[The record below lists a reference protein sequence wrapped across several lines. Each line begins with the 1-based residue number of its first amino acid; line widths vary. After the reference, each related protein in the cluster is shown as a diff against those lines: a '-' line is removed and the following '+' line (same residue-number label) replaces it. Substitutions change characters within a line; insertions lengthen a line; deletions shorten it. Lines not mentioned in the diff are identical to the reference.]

1 MPRTLTIGTR
11 GSRLALAQ
19 THAVADALAAVAPD
33 WDVRIETIAST
44 GDEQPEAA
52 IETLGL
58 GVFTSAIERALLDE
72 RIDLA
77 VHSLKDLPTSQPDGL
92 TAVPV
97 LEREDPRDVLIDR
110 WNVGLL
116 DLPEGARIGT
126 SSPRRAAQIA
136 HGRKDI
142 SLLAIRG
149 NVETRIRKSEGPD
162 YDAYRR
168 CGRRRRLGMTR
179 AHSGATFAH
188 SAPCPG
194 QAALAAEARSDDREL
209 LVLLRRLVHEPTEAA
224 VEAERAL
231 LRAAGSGCRLPLGAF
246 AEVQGDQMRLFATVT
261 PPDGSTSYRVE
272 VTGSASEPDLL
283 GRAAYQAFLE
293 QGASASQWRPDSDD
307 ERRGLLVGAA
317 RRPPHHG
324 RARTSAEG

>member
-1 MPRTLTIGTR
+1 MPRTITIGTR

-19 THAVADALAAVAPD
+19 THAVADALASISTD
-33 WDVRIETIAST
+33 WDIQIETIASV

-52 IETLGL
+52 IASLGL
-58 GVFTSAIERALLDE
+58 GVFTSAIERALLDG
-72 RIDLA
+72 RIDIA

-92 TAVPV
+92 TAIPV
-97 LEREDPRDVLIDR
+97 LEREDARDVLIDR

-116 DLPEGARIGT
+116 DLPERARIGT

-142 SLLAIRG
+142 SLLPIRG

-162 YDAYRR
+162 YDGVVLAAA
-168 CGRRRRLGMTR
+168 GVERLGMTER
-179 AHSGATFAH
+179 IAERLSPHVCTPA
-188 SAPCPG
+188 PG

-209 LVLLRRLVHEPTEAA
+209 LTLIRGLVHQPTEAA

-246 AEVQGDQMRLFATVT
+246 AEVQGEQMRLFATVT

-272 VTGSASEPDLL
+272 VTGRASEPELL

-293 QGASASQWRPDSDD
+293 QGAAA
-307 ERRGLLVGAA
+307 LLQEAG
-317 RRPPHHG
+317 P
-324 RARTSAEG
+324 

>member
-19 THAVADALAAVAPD
+19 THAVADALASVAPG

-72 RIDLA
+72 RVDLA

-142 SLLAIRG
+142 SLLPIRG

-162 YDAYRR
+162 YDGVIVAAA
-168 CGRRRRLGMTR
+168 GVERLRMTER
-179 AHSGATFAH
+179 IAERLSPHVCTPA
-188 SAPCPG
+188 PG

-209 LVLLRRLVHEPTEAA
+209 LALLRRLVHEPTEAA

-246 AEVQGDQMRLFATVT
+246 AEVEGDRMRLFATVT

-293 QGASASQWRPDSDD
+293 QGASA
-307 ERRGLLVGAA
+307 LLEEA
-317 RRPPHHG
+317 G
-324 RARTSAEG
+324 R

>member
-1 MPRTLTIGTR
+1 MPRTITIGTR

-19 THAVADALAAVAPD
+19 THAVAEALAPLSAG
-33 WDVRIETIAST
+33 WDIRIETIVSA

-52 IETLGL
+52 LESLGL
-58 GVFTSAIERALLDE
+58 GVFTSAIERALLDG
-72 RIDLA
+72 RIDVA

-92 TAVPV
+92 TAIPV
-97 LEREDPRDVLIDR
+97 LEREDARDVLIDR

-142 SLLAIRG
+142 SLLPIRG

-162 YDAYRR
+162 YDGVIVAAA
-168 CGRRRRLGMTR
+168 GVERLGMAERITER
-179 AHSGATFAH
+179 LSPHVCTPA
-188 SAPCPG
+188 PG

-209 LVLLRRLVHEPTEAA
+209 LALLRQLVHEPTEAA

-246 AEVQGDQMRLFATVT
+246 AEVQGNQMRLFATVT
-261 PPDGSTSYRVE
+261 PADGSTSYRVE

-293 QGASASQWRPDSDD
+293 QGASA
-307 ERRGLLVGAA
+307 LLQEAG
-317 RRPPHHG
+317 
-324 RARTSAEG
+324 S

>member
-19 THAVADALAAVAPD
+19 THAVADALASVAPG
-33 WDVRIETIAST
+33 WDVRIETIVST

-72 RIDLA
+72 RVDLA

-110 WNVGLL
+110 WNAGLL

-142 SLLAIRG
+142 SLLPIRG

-162 YDAYRR
+162 YDGVIVAAA
-168 CGRRRRLGMTR
+168 GVVRLGMTER
-179 AHSGATFAH
+179 IAERLSPHVCTPA
-188 SAPCPG
+188 PG

-209 LVLLRRLVHEPTEAA
+209 LALLRQLVHEPTEAA

-246 AEVQGDQMRLFATVT
+246 AEVQGDRMRLFATVT
-261 PPDGSTSYRVE
+261 PSDGSTSYRVE

-293 QGASASQWRPDSDD
+293 QGAS
-307 ERRGLLVGAA
+307 ELLEEA
-317 RRPPHHG
+317 G
-324 RARTSAEG
+324 R

>member
-1 MPRTLTIGTR
+1 MPRTITIGTR
-11 GSRLALAQ
+11 GSKLALAQ
-19 THAVADALAAVAPD
+19 THAVADAIASVAPD
-33 WDVRIETIAST
+33 WGVRIETIASV
-44 GDEQPEAA
+44 GDDRPDAP
-52 IETLGL
+52 IESLGL
-58 GVFTSAIERALLDE
+58 GVFTSAIEQALLDE

-97 LEREDPRDVLIDR
+97 LEREDARDVLIDR

-136 HGRKDI
+136 HGRKEL
-142 SLLAIRG
+142 SMLPIRG

-162 YDAYRR
+162 YDGVVVAAA
-168 CGRRRRLGMTR
+168 GVERLGMAERIAERLSPHVCTP
-179 AHSGATFAH
+179 A
-188 SAPCPG
+188 PG
-194 QAALAAEARSDDREL
+194 QAALAAEARSDDGEL
-209 LVLLRRLVHEPTEAA
+209 FALLRLLVHEPTEAA

-246 AEVQGDQMRLFATVT
+246 AEVEGGRMRLFATVT

-272 VTGSASEPDLL
+272 VTGSPSEPDLL
-283 GRAAYQAFLE
+283 GRTAYHAFLE
-293 QGASASQWRPDSDD
+293 QGAGELLRGPDS
-307 ERRGLLVGAA
+307 
-317 RRPPHHG
+317 
-324 RARTSAEG
+324 

>member
-44 GDEQPEAA
+44 GDDQPEAA

-72 RIDLA
+72 RVDLA
-77 VHSLKDLPTSQPDGL
+77 VHSLKDLPTSQPIGL

-97 LEREDPRDVLIDR
+97 LEREDPRDVLINR

-142 SLLAIRG
+142 LLLAIRG

-162 YDAYRR
+162 YDGVIVAAA
-168 CGRRRRLGMTR
+168 GVERLRMTER
-179 AHSGATFAH
+179 IAERLSPHVCTPA
-188 SAPCPG
+188 PG

-246 AEVQGDQMRLFATVT
+246 AEVEGDRMRLFATVT

-293 QGASASQWRPDSDD
+293 QGASA
-307 ERRGLLVGAA
+307 LLEEAGQ
-317 RRPPHHG
+317 
-324 RARTSAEG
+324 

>member
-1 MPRTLTIGTR
+1 MPRTITIGTR

-19 THAVADALAAVAPD
+19 THAVTDALTAVSTG
-33 WDVRIETIAST
+33 WDIRIETIASA

-52 IETLGL
+52 IESLGL
-58 GVFTSAIERALLDE
+58 GVFTSAIERALLDGQ
-72 RIDLA
+72 IDLA

-92 TAVPV
+92 TAIPV
-97 LEREDPRDVLIDR
+97 LEREDARDVLIDR

-136 HGRKDI
+136 HGRKGI
-142 SLLAIRG
+142 SLLPIRG

-162 YDAYRR
+162 YDGVILAAA
-168 CGRRRRLGMTR
+168 GVERLGMTER
-179 AHSGATFAH
+179 IAERLSPHVCTPA
-188 SAPCPG
+188 PG

-209 LVLLRRLVHEPTEAA
+209 LALLRGLVHQPTEAA

-246 AEVQGDQMRLFATVT
+246 AEVQGEQMRLFATVM
-261 PPDGSTSYRVE
+261 PPDGSTSYHVE

-283 GRAAYQAFLE
+283 GRAAYHAFLE
-293 QGASASQWRPDSDD
+293 QGAAA
-307 ERRGLLVGAA
+307 LLQETG
-317 RRPPHHG
+317 P
-324 RARTSAEG
+324 

>member
-1 MPRTLTIGTR
+1 M
-11 GSRLALAQ
+11 
-19 THAVADALAAVAPD
+19 
-33 WDVRIETIAST
+33 DVRIETIAST

-58 GVFTSAIERALLDE
+58 GVFTSAIERALLEE

-162 YDAYRR
+162 YDGIIVAAA
-168 CGRRRRLGMTR
+168 GVERLGMTER
-179 AHSGATFAH
+179 IAERLSPHICTPA
-188 SAPCPG
+188 PG

-209 LVLLRRLVHEPTEAA
+209 LALLRQLVHEPTEAA

-293 QGASASQWRPDSDD
+293 QGASA
-307 ERRGLLVGAA
+307 LLEEAGQ
-317 RRPPHHG
+317 
-324 RARTSAEG
+324 